1 MESRGELLGV
11 SVAVVSAAV
20 DFLPAGVVIAR
31 GSVVG
36 SRSIGTGFR
45 SDAMFCGERKE
56 VTASAY
62 TLVDSFWALADETPQ
77 TGAGEPGMVSSQISM
92 ERDSLLLLLDCCLS
106 VVVAPGA
113 VMVVGEVIGD
123 SERGA
128 FLLSTRP

>member
-1 MESRGELLGV
+1 MGV

-20 DFLPAGVVIAR
+20 DFLPAGVVVAK

-45 SDAMFCGERKE
+45 SDAMFCGERKD

-77 TGAGEPGMVSSQISM
+77 TGAGEPGMVSSQRSI
-92 ERDSLLLLLDCCLS
+92 ERDSLLVGCCLS
-106 VVVAPGA
+106 EVAAGA

-128 FLLSTRP
+128 FLLSTIP